1 MQNIEKWEN
10 RELGQDEKFVQRST
24 HTTLEMLDELLALQP
39 ISIRLSKGLIQD
51 LKDIAQLHGLGYQPL
66 IKQILTRF
74 VESEK
79 RMLANEKIQEDLAKL
94 HNSA

>member
-1 MQNIEKWEN
+1 
-10 RELGQDEKFVQRST
+10 
-24 HTTLEMLDELLALQP
+24 MLDELLALQP

-94 HNSA
+94 HNAA

>member
-10 RELGQDEKFVQRST
+10 RELGQDEKFVQHST
-24 HTTLEMLDELLALQP
+24 HTTPEMLEELLALQP

-94 HNSA
+94 HNAA